1 MNFNFIPG
9 DIPLPLPTGGLEF
22 LNYVFHG
29 LLVVSWVVHILF
41 INVLLGASLGSVYF
55 NKRGARE
62 NNPVFDRVG
71 YLLTTPV
78 TISENMGALWGVA
91 PLLLISV
98 LFTPLF
104 YSAAVMNSPQWLHII
119 YGNIVAFLCSYLYK
133 FTWHKLE
140 DRKSLHIAIGTISV
154 ILFFSLPP
162 VFMATVQ
169 LYFTPS
175 TWEHGTNFWS
185 ALLRADTLFRLGHF
199 YLATFAVTGV
209 FMLLYGSMKRRSA
222 DQADRAAG
230 AVLVRTGKAWFI
242 LPTALNLFIGPLAL
256 FHFPSYG
263 LEAFFNAGWFWLIIL
278 SVILALVAV
287 GMLLKDYKSDDI
299 PAARVW
305 TVVGL
310 VAVVIVSMA
319 TLRHGMRLS
328 LVSPVM
334 EASIAKSEAFQKEA
348 KEAFEAAKNAPAA
361 PASDVRGKVLAEQ
374 HGCLACHAETEKL
387 VGPPYALVAQRG
399 YAPDKIVSLV
409 HEPVPS
415 NWPEYAEAPMPPMPD
430 VPEADIRE
438 IAAWINSLK

>member
-1 MNFNFIPG
+1 MDFKFIPG
-9 DIPLPLPTGGLEF
+9 DIPLPLPTGGLDF
-22 LNYVFHG
+22 LLYVFHG

-41 INVLLGASLGSVYF
+41 INVLLGASFASVYF

-104 YSAAVMNSPQWLHII
+104 YSATVMNSPQWLHII

-169 LYFTPS
+169 LYLTPS
-175 TWEHGTNFWS
+175 TWTHDTNFWS
-185 ALLRADTLFRLGHF
+185 VLLRADTLFRLGHF
-199 YLATFAVTGV
+199 YLAAFAVTGI
-209 FMLLYGSMKRRSA
+209 FMLIYGHYKKKSA
-222 DQADRAAG
+222 DATDVEAG
-230 AVLVRTGKAWFI
+230 AVLVRTGKAWF
-242 LPTALNLFIGPLAL
+242 LVPTALNLFIGPLAL
-256 FHFPSYG
+256 FHFPTYG

-278 SVILALVAV
+278 AVALALVIV
-287 GMLLKDYKSDDI
+287 YLLLKDFKSSDI
-299 PAARVW
+299 SAAKLW
-305 TVVGL
+305 TIVGL
-310 VAVVIVSMA
+310 MAVVILSMA

-328 LVSPVM
+328 LLTPVM
-334 EASIAKSEAFQKEA
+334 EASVAKSQAFQAEA
-348 KEAFEAAKNAPAA
+348 KEAFEAAKTAPIATVA
-361 PASDVRGKVLAEQ
+361 GPRGKVLAEQ
-374 HGCLACHAETEKL
+374 HGCLACHAENEKI
-387 VGPPYALVAQRG
+387 VGPAYADVAKRG
-399 YAPDKIVSLV
+399 YTPEKIISLV
-409 HEPVPS
+409 HQPVPS
-415 NWPEYAEAPMPPMPD
+415 DWPEIETPIPPQSD
-430 VPEADIRE
+430 VPDDDIRE